1 MEQDNSTINATRAAL
16 ADAGEKALGER
27 PTMEHALLLLFL
39 VVGLYMYLGAS
50 EYASA
55 AQTFPRLM
63 AGGTVVLSF
72 LLLTRNYL
80 TVAAPVIGAALGAYF
95 VYGGATSFI
104 DDGEGLLRLAV
115 GVGLLIGAVGYRERF
130 GAAVESFVAEPMQ
143 VMGDKE
149 TSGAP
154 VADET
159 ELEDVDEADADAATE
174 GTETDADT
182 AETET
187 EAEAESDSSAMYV
200 YDIDDPRGP
209 IVTGLLCT
217 GYMVLTFLIGMLY
230 ATPIFVVAW
239 VLWVRMELIKAVG
252 LTVLSFATAYLFYD
266 LIQDDIAEG
275 WLTGWELPPPDDLL
289 GLSIYA
295 GDLLQ
300 WAVMIV

>member
-1 MEQDNSTINATRAAL
+1 
-16 ADAGEKALGER
+16 
-27 PTMEHALLLLFL
+27 
-39 VVGLYMYLGAS
+39 
-50 EYASA
+50 
-55 AQTFPRLM
+55 M

-80 TVAAPVIGAALGAYF
+80 TVVAPVIGAALGAYF
-95 VYGGATSFI
+95 VYGGATSVI
-104 DDGEGLLRLAV
+104 DNGEGLLRLAV
-115 GVGLLIGAVGYRERF
+115 GAALLIGAVGYRERF

-143 VMGDKE
+143 VMGDEE

-182 AETET
+182 AETEA
-187 EAEAESDSSAMYV
+187 EAESESDSSAMYV

-239 VLWVRMELIKAVG
+239 VLWVRMELVKAVG

-295 GDLLQ
+295 GDLFQ
-300 WAVMIV
+300 WTVMVV